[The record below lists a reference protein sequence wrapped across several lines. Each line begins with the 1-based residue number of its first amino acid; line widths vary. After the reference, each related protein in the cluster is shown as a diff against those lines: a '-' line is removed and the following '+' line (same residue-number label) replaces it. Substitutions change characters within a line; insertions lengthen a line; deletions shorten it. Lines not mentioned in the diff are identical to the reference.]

1 MPALQPPRRPRQPR
15 FRQRTSGLARLLRPA
30 RPPGILTRA
39 LRRVVD
45 PRFYLK
51 LVMGVAVLGL
61 ILIPTLADLA
71 NAALKPV
78 AGDGGTCRIIR
89 VVDGDT
95 VSLMCPEEGLH
106 SARLL
111 GFDTP
116 EKFSPNCMAEFVA
129 AERASW
135 ALRTLIQ
142 KADRLSLTHDG
153 IDQYGRALVKLELD
167 GMDVAGLMVQA
178 GHARVN
184 NGGPRGSW
192 C

>member
-1 MPALQPPRRPRQPR
+1 MARGAKVVPYSRDYRRPPRWNMGLPPHRPPGPL
-15 FRQRTSGLARLLRPA
+15 TRLLRRIANP
-30 RPPGILTRA
+30 I
-39 LRRVVD
+39 
-45 PRFYLK
+45 FYLK
-51 LVMGVAVLGL
+51 VVMGLAVVCL
-61 ILIPTLADLA
+61 ILLPSGADLI
-71 NAALKPV
+71 NAAMRPV
-78 AGDGGTCRIIR
+78 QSPEGTCRIIR

-116 EKFSPNCMAEFVA
+116 EKFSPQCMAEFVA
-129 AERASW
+129 AEQASW

-153 IDQYGRALVKLELD
+153 TDRYGRALVKLELD
-167 GMDVAGLMVQA
+167 GVDVARLMVQA